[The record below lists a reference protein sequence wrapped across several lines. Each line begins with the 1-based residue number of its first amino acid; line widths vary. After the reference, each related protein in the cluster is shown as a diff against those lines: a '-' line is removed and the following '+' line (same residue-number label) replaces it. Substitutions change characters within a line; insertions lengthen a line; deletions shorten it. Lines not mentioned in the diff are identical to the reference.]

1 MPNHYESLGVS
12 PTANDAEIK
21 KAYRTLSLKYHPDR
35 NPSPEAKSKFQE
47 FSEAYEVLSDPA
59 KKQEYDDVLAGRRPS
74 NVVELDESDIQNIF
88 SMMFGGMGMP
98 GMGMPGMPG
107 MAHGMPGM
115 AHGMGMPG
123 MAFHHQPRSHLF
135 RQMQLPPPI
144 IKTIELT
151 LQQVYSG
158 CTISIEIN
166 RWKIESDMKVP
177 INDTLDIGIQP
188 GTESNDTVVIQG
200 IGNESDGQRGEVK
213 LVFVILPDVDSSGV
227 ARFERRGNDLWYK
240 RTLKLKESLCGFSFE
255 MEHLNGKKISLTNA
269 NSHAIVSP
277 GFKKIIPGLGMIL
290 NGVAGNLVIEFDVK
304 FPEVL
309 TKEQIEVLTN
319 TL

>member
-88 SMMFGGMGMP
+88 SMMFGGFG
-98 GMGMPGMPG
+98 GGGMPGMPG

-115 AHGMGMPG
+115 PG
-123 MAFHHQPRSHLF
+123 MAFHQSRGHLF

-166 RWKIESDMKVP
+166 RWKIESDTKVP
-177 INDTLDIGIQP
+177 INDTLGITIQP
-188 GTESNDTVVIQG
+188 GTESNETVVIQG
-200 IGNESDGQRGEVK
+200 IGNESDGQKGEVK
-213 LVFVILPDVDSSGV
+213 LVFVILPDVDSAGL

-240 RTLKLKESLCGFSFE
+240 RTLTLKESLCGFSIE
-255 MEHLNGKKISLTNA
+255 LEHLNGKKIALTNA

-277 GFKKIIPGLGMIL
+277 GFKKIIPGLGMII

-304 FPEVL
+304 FPETL
-309 TKEQIEVLTN
+309 TKEQIEVLAN